1 MIYNIKKGEYVYIME
16 EKKFWDD
23 LEKIINDIR
32 DNIQNI
38 DSVREHVKELNNL
51 FNNHTRNL
59 R

>member
-1 MIYNIKKGEYVYIME
+1 ME

>member
-1 MIYNIKKGEYVYIME
+1 ME
-16 EKKFWDD
+16 EKNFWDD

-32 DNIQNI
+32 DNVQNI
-38 DSVREHVKELNNL
+38 DSVREYVKEFNNL